1 MSAPQDPG
9 LRAVARVRGVREQDS
24 RLGLRQA
31 VALTAQREAE
41 AAQARQRLDR
51 APAFEQ
57 GSSAQF
63 HAQRT
68 ALAALAAQARR
79 TREAAEA
86 SRATT
91 DEARRRWQHD
101 RSRLRAVES
110 LLERR
115 AEARRAEAT
124 RRENHELDDV
134 AARLW
139 LRRRRGQHSAGPY
152 GGDAA

>member
-1 MSAPQDPG
+1 MSAPQDTG

-31 VALTAQREAE
+31 MAVTAQREAE
-41 AAQARQRLDR
+41 AEQAGRRLDA
-51 APAFEQ
+51 APAFVQ
-57 GSSAQF
+57 GTAAQF
-63 HAQRT
+63 HAQRA
-68 ALAALAAQARR
+68 ALAALASQVRR

-86 SRATT
+86 SRTST

-101 RSRLRAVES
+101 RTRLRAVEM

-124 RRENHELDDV
+124 RREVHELDDI
-134 AARLW
+134 ASRLW
-139 LRRRRGQHSAGPY
+139 LRRHTGPYAGPE

>member
-1 MSAPQDPG
+1 MSAPHDTG

-31 VALTAQREAE
+31 LAVTAQREAE
-41 AAQARQRLDR
+41 ATQAQQRLDR
-51 APAFEQ
+51 APAFER

-68 ALAALAAQARR
+68 ALAAMAAQVRR
-79 TREAAEA
+79 TDEAAEA

-91 DEARRRWQHD
+91 EEARRRWQHD
-101 RSRLRAVES
+101 RTRLRAVET

-115 AEARRAEAT
+115 ADARR
-124 RRENHELDDV
+124 
-134 AARLW
+134 
-139 LRRRRGQHSAGPY
+139 
-152 GGDAA
+152 